1 MYLLFGL
8 LHMLGNN
15 SRHSRF
21 GVFNSRLGLQKFPVG
36 VATGIGLQPI
46 DWASRFFRQV
56 RF

>member
-21 GVFNSRLGLQKFPVG
+21 GVFNSRLGLQKFPVR

-46 DWASRFFRQV
+46 DWASRFFRQE